1 MLTNHLPPP
10 IAPLPANA
18 AELQSALRRRREATA
33 VDPAPDS
40 ADQPAKQERN
50 PVEPMRSKMDAQEK
64 AHLEAMIR
72 RDATPDELNAWRAE
86 RGIHHKSFGAAV
98 RAIRQSL
105 DAPPSPMAAA
115 LAVLEPPAE
124 TAIEPPAVPVPA
136 SPRPGQIEP
145 VIHWLATI
153 RAMRDELAHHGVTV
167 AGSLRIEI
175 EL

>member
-1 MLTNHLPPP
+1 M
-10 IAPLPANA
+10 
-18 AELQSALRRRREATA
+18 
-33 VDPAPDS
+33 
-40 ADQPAKQERN
+40 
-50 PVEPMRSKMDAQEK
+50 EPMRSKMDAQEK

-98 RAIRQSL
+98 RTIRQGL

-124 TAIEPPAVPVPA
+124 TAIEPPPAEPPAVLVPA
-136 SPRPGQIEP
+136 SPRPAQIDP
-145 VIHWLATI
+145 VIHWLTTI